1 MVDAPNLGIK
11 VTSNGRTS
19 SHIGFHDI
27 ADYLDRFAVL
37 QARRIY
43 VCLAYNCIPLD
54 MIVSFDQ
61 QRTNILTAWLGYDIR
76 S

>member
-1 MVDAPNLGIK
+1 MVDASNLGIE
-11 VTSNGRTS
+11 VTTDGRTS
-19 SHIGFHDI
+19 SDVSLHDVTN
-27 ADYLDRFAVL
+27 YFDRFAVL

-54 MIVSFDQ
+54 TIVSFDQ